1 MTFNLTKDQIEIQQR
16 ARQIASTLV
25 AKNAVEVDKSEQY
38 PWDNV
43 KALTDAGFVGMTI
56 PKEYGGPGRS
66 FLEANLVVEEMAAYW
81 GQTFRKD
88 WQPNWC
94 SLVISLRFASQNQM
108 QEARH
113 RK

>member
-25 AKNAVEVDKSEQY
+25 AENAVEVDKSEQY

-66 FLEANLVVEEMAAYW
+66 FLEANLVVEEMAAYC
-81 GQTFRKD
+81 GPTGRIA
-88 WQPNWC
+88 
-94 SLVISLRFASQNQM
+94 VEALRDRLS
-108 QEARH
+108 ETIGSRIGARW
-113 RK
+113 